1 MYIKQWQFIVLSTR
15 EKQKYRKKGKKNQL
29 PNPYDYEKGRTM
41 FM

>member
-1 MYIKQWQFIVLSTR
+1 MAIYFPKRQRKTKVW
-15 EKQKYRKKGKKNQL
+15 EKKKKNQL